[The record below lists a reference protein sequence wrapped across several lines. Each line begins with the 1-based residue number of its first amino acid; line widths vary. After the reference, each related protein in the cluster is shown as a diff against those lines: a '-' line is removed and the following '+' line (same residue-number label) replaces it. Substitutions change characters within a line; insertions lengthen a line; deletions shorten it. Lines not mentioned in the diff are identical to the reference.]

1 MSFEKKAYNKI
12 KRGFMTTFN
21 PNRGLIEYKEN
32 KIETDLT
39 FLTEQ
44 GKVFIA
50 SQRWEMPG
58 GSTEYIEIRVPS
70 EISMRIYSEFFSV
83 SGGLFFIDLLRAPD
97 FTPGTIEFQHS
108 CLNCVIGIQPA
119 VRLFRGAE
127 SIDNAVFIEYNQAG
141 GGGRQA
147 SGTAEVF
154 GTYRIT
160 NGVTVPLFIRIEN
173 RDNQDRFVSLGV
185 IWSEKQ

>member
-1 MSFEKKAYNKI
+1 
-12 KRGFMTTFN
+12 MTVEHD
-21 PNRGLIEYKEN
+21 PNVGGRQFLQN
-32 KIETDLT
+32 QIETDLT

-58 GSTEYIEIRVPS
+58 TSTEHVEIRVPS
-70 EISMRIYSEFFSV
+70 AISMRIYSEFFSV

-97 FTPGTIEFQHS
+97 FTQGTEEFNHS
-108 CLNCVIGIQPA
+108 CLNCVVGTQPS
-119 VRLFRGAE
+119 VRLFRGAG
-127 SIDNAVFIEYNQAG
+127 SIDNAVVIEFNQAG

-147 SGTAEVF
+147 SGTSEVF

-173 RDNQDRFVSLGV
+173 RDSQNHFVSLGV
-185 IWSEKQ
+185 IWSEK

>member
-1 MSFEKKAYNKI
+1 MGK
-12 KRGFMTTFN
+12 FN

-32 KIETDLT
+32 KVNTDLT

-58 GSTEYIEIRVPS
+58 NSIDYVEIRVPS
-70 EISMRIYSEFFSV
+70 DINMRIYSEFFSV

-97 FTPGTIEFQHS
+97 FTPGTEEFYHS
-108 CLNCVIGIQPA
+108 CLNCVLGIQPS

-127 SIDNAVFIEYNQAG
+127 NFDNEVFIEFNQTG
-141 GGGRQA
+141 GAGRQA
-147 SGTAEVF
+147 SGTAETF

-160 NGVTVPLFIRIEN
+160 NGVTVPLFIRVEN
-173 RDNQDRFVSLGV
+173 RDNQDHFVSLGL
-185 IWSEKQ
+185 IWSEA